1 MWGDSRSGSALL
13 ESCAVGR
20 RRISETRELIRRL
33 LAEMA
38 GSIDRLQGLSD
49 EDLDQACDHGC
60 AMDGGIRRLLV
71 RNAEHD
77 RMHAGVV
84 SNARYGAN
92 AMQESELARLLR
104 DWLRERTELV
114 GQLLVS
120 DESVLELQASGDE
133 WTVREHVEHVP
144 HWERDTIDAVV
155 PSEAAS

>member
-1 MWGDSRSGSALL
+1 M
-13 ESCAVGR
+13 
-20 RRISETRELIRRL
+20 SETRELVHRL

-38 GSIDRLQGLSD
+38 ESIDRLQGLSD
-49 EDLDQACDHGC
+49 EDLNRTCDHGC

-71 RNAEHD
+71 HNAEHD
-77 RMHAGVV
+77 RMHVGLV

-114 GQLLVS
+114 EQLLVS
-120 DESVLELQASGDE
+120 DDSVLELQASGDE
-133 WTVREHVEHVP
+133 WTVREHMEHVL
-144 HWERDTIDAVV
+144 HWERDTIDTVV